1 MPSLNLSS
9 ATERIG
15 MLLVNNIL
23 SKATFGPGTPLGSV
37 GKLKVGGGKGK
48 GVGEIVFHFF
58 ILRPEDDHPCVS
70 EPS

>member
-1 MPSLNLSS
+1 MPSLNLRS

-37 GKLKVGGGKGK
+37 GKLKVGG
-48 GVGEIVFHFF
+48 VMVPFYEEIRG
-58 ILRPEDDHPCVS
+58 LS
-70 EPS
+70 EGIE